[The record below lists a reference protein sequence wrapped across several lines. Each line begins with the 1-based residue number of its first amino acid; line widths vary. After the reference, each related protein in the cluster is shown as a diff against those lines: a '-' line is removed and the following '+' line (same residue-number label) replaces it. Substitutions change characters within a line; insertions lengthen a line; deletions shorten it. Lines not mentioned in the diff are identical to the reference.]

1 MKKNKMS
8 LATFCAQKKYGE
20 CAANDPFIDPSECA
34 NLAEYLIKLSDWEG
48 NPKDDPLEAL
58 VRFVQ
63 CVEAEIPAPAS
74 ILSWMADTFAAYL
87 KGYTSSTR
95 ATLDELFDLSG
106 QKQLSNKYYPD
117 RDELIAQKVAI
128 LVNWLHMPLSKACES
143 VHQELNEAEY
153 HEAEYIECPYL
164 KTKIPDKP
172 RIAQLYRK
180 HDFKGM
186 NDFPRLGTPEF
197 DAPAMKVPREF
208 LVKYLKSLPESAFIV
223 IKDYLP
229 SVNFLDRY

>member
-34 NLAEYLIKLSDWEG
+34 NLAEYLIKLSDWGG
-48 NPKDDPLEAL
+48 NPKNDPLEAL

-63 CVEAEIPAPAS
+63 CAEAEIPAPAS

-95 ATLDELFDLSG
+95 PTLDELFDLSG

-117 RDELIAQKVAI
+117 RNALIANKVAI
-128 LVNWLHMPLSKACES
+128 FVDWLQMPLPKAHEV
-143 VHQELNEAEY
+143 VHHELHKADY
-153 HEAEYIECPYL
+153 LECPFL
-164 KTKIPDKP
+164 KTKVPDTD
-172 RIAQLYRK
+172 RIAQLYRSN
-180 HDFKGM
+180 DSKGW

-197 DAPAMKVPREF
+197 DAPAMKAPREF
-208 LVKYLKSLPESAFIV
+208 LVKYLKSLPGNAFTL